1 MLVVSEGTESV
12 EGKLLLSEREILMF
26 EISNIDRRPTVS
38 TRVSSYWSRMFKEWD
53 IWLNKYAD
61 LE

>member
-38 TRVSSYWSRMFKEWD
+38 TRVSSY
-53 IWLNKYAD
+53 
-61 LE
+61 